1 MSLIKY
7 LSVKKKVMLSY
18 DEQFLSYPAAITIAG
33 DRDAKLD
40 LSLVL
45 FLANSSELYRFIF
58 IALS

>member
-1 MSLIKY
+1 
-7 LSVKKKVMLSY
+7 MLSY